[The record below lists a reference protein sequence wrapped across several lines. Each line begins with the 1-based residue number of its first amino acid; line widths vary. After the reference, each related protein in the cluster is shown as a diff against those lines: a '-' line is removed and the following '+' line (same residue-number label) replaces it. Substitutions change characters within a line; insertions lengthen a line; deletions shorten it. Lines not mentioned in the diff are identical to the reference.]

1 MTFAVAAAAFQAVSA
16 ISSYQQGRAAEA
28 NYKFQAESERIKAQ
42 ISSVEGERKFIQYQQ
57 RANDILRRRN
67 STNATLAARAFAGGV
82 DAFSGSPDIV
92 AAMNNT
98 AAGREYAILLQ
109 DADAAFRA
117 GELQARLY
125 DVSAAGMDAAGRQAK
140 RTGTFNA
147 IAKLGAAAV
156 GYGDKTGLGT
166 QSPSEIR
173 NAEVFRG

>member
-28 NYKFQAESERIKAQ
+28 NYKFQAETERIKAQ
-42 ISSVEGERKFIQYQQ
+42 ISSAEGERKFIQYQQ
-57 RANDILRRRN
+57 RANDVLRRRN
-67 STNATLAARAFAGGV
+67 ATNATLAARAFAGGV

-98 AAGREYAILLQ
+98 AAGRDYAILLQ
-109 DADAAFRA
+109 DADAALRA

-125 DVSAAGMDAAGRQAK
+125 DVSASGMVAAGAQAK

-147 IAKLGAAAV
+147 IAKLGMAA
-156 GYGDKTGLGT
+156 GTYGEKTGLGT
-166 QSPSEIR
+166 QSPAPIETR
-173 NAEVFRG
+173 QVG